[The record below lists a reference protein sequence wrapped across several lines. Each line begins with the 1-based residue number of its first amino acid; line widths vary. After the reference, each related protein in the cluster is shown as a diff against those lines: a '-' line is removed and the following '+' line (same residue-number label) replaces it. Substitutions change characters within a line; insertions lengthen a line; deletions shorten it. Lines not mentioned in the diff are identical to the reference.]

1 MDKQSL
7 VCQVEKIRQA
17 LNVISISGYGNIKT
31 FGNCMDALIELEKNI
46 DTYES
51 DVHKYIEQQIELTV
65 KNVSSEISAKNSIVE
80 PVSPDKPKPQRIEK
94 EVENSGEN

>member
-7 VCQVEKIRQA
+7 VNQVEKIRQA

-46 DTYES
+46 DSYEN
-51 DVHKYIEQQIELTV
+51 DIRKYVEQQIELAM
-65 KNVSSEISAKNSIVE
+65 KNASSEMIVNSRIVE